1 MSLVLVLRRIG
12 AGKRVT
18 FDVLGAGSIPEHE
31 IKPDKEQGP
40 PGLMRVQLP
49 FL

>member
-1 MSLVLVLRRIG
+1 M
-12 AGKRVT
+12 GKRVS
-18 FDVLGAGSIPEHE
+18 FDVLGAGSVPEHE
-31 IKPDKEQGP
+31 IKLEKEQGP